1 MLKNIN
7 ESTNTLEEYG
17 YACGRIRDLE
27 KYLLN
32 KEIIHKMIESQDL
45 EKSLRVLAE
54 NNLSEYSFEKLDSSS
69 IDQVLVNISKRN
81 LNLISEI
88 SPYPYLFQLLVGNM
102 ISTISRCYLKPK
114 CLEKKN
120 YFPCMTWVT

>member
-45 EKSLRVLAE
+45 EKS
-54 NNLSEYSFEKLDSSS
+54 SEYWQK
-69 IDQVLVNISKRN
+69 II
-81 LNLISEI
+81 
-88 SPYPYLFQLLVGNM
+88 
-102 ISTISRCYLKPK
+102 
-114 CLEKKN
+114 
-120 YFPCMTWVT
+120 